1 MENNLAK
8 QYKKIEEL
16 EMNIVTY
23 GEALDNILS
32 QTVYVYLMFQGTYS
46 RTIELPEELKQKI
59 GYVIYKYLEKLKDEQ
74 LKALGGKWVE
84 DEQIPRSL

>member
-1 MENNLAK
+1 MENKLAK

-32 QTVYVYLMFQGTYS
+32 QTVYVYLMFQGTYN
-46 RTIELPEELKQKI
+46 RTNELPEELKQKI
-59 GYVIYKYLEKLKDEQ
+59 GYVIYEYLEKLKDEQ
-74 LKALGGKWVE
+74 LKVLGGKWVE
-84 DEQIPRSL
+84 DE

>member
-8 QYKKIEEL
+8 QYKKLEEL

-32 QTVYVYLMFQGTYS
+32 QTVYVYLMFQGTYN

-84 DEQIPRSL
+84 DE